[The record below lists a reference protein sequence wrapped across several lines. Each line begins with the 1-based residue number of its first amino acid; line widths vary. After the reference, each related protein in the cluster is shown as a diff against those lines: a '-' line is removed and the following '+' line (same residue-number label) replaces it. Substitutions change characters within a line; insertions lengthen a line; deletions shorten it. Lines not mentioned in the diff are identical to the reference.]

1 MLSDFYKENENNV
14 IWRIDNI
21 DEIGQFLFSFDKKT
35 ILNFWED
42 YDKLAPDEKA
52 IFDKE
57 FPTMAELKTSTA
69 I

>member
-42 YDKLAPDEKA
+42 YDKLAQDEKA